1 MHTIYLPTTLKNN
14 SKKRINWSNT
24 LTVNVHVTYHD
35 YSVSLVTTLNLGEP
49 CMFEMLCKTW
59 RIETHSWV
67 LNHYVVNDLF
77 NVCSC
82 VCRKYRDNIEWVWSE
97 SCKYGL
103 IRHRLQIY
111 FFVTIFIS
119 FFTCTCY
126 RYKTFIQYQKK
137 KERKEKHTAKG
148 KNRRVQ
154 I

>member
-1 MHTIYLPTTLKNN
+1 M
-14 SKKRINWSNT
+14 
-24 LTVNVHVTYHD
+24 
-35 YSVSLVTTLNLGEP
+35 VTTLNFGEP
-49 CMFEMLCKTW
+49 CMFEMLCKIW
-59 RIETHSWV
+59 RIEKHRLV

-103 IRHRLQIY
+103 IRHRLQIF

-137 KERKEKHTAKG
+137 KERKEKHPAKEKIG
-148 KNRRVQ
+148 EFRFSLSQRQVEHKHSFFMIWIFKGSTSSPYNSL
-154 I
+154 